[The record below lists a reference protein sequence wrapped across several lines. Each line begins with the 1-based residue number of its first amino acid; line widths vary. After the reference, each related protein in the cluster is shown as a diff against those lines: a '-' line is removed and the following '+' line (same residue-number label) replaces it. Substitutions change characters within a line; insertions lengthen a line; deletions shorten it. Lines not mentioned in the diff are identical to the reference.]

1 MLTAAYSNV
10 ELEIVQLLCTKF
22 REGLEDMS
30 KEVAFKNRDRFIQL
44 GVAIAAL
51 RKIRGLSQE
60 KLAEK
65 AGISRS
71 LVSAIE
77 APGIANGFSLEVFFD
92 IADALD
98 VDPADLINASVFPDQ
113 VIKKIK

>member
-1 MLTAAYSNV
+1 
-10 ELEIVQLLCTKF
+10 
-22 REGLEDMS
+22 MS

-51 RKIRGLSQE
+51 RKLRGYSQE

-71 LVSAIE
+71 LVSSIE

-92 IADALD
+92 IADALE